1 MLLRREII
9 RNVFLK
15 IRMISGNIQDGLEIM
30 LEEISWRYGYIVL

>member
-1 MLLRREII
+1 MLLRGEII

-15 IRMISGNIQDGLEIM
+15 IRMISGSIQDGLEIK